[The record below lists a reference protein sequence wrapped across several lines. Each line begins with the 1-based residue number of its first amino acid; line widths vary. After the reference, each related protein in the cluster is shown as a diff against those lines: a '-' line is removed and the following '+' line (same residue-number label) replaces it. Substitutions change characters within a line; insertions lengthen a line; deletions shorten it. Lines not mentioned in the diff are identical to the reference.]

1 MYWTETMKVEDER
14 VERPSTFKCVEI
26 PYTLGSAVMDD
37 WTEQTSMSRHVSDSQ
52 YRAHPVVSVRFRLPA
67 HKPADEPG

>member
-37 WTEQTSMSRHVSDSQ
+37 WTEQTSLSRPVDDS
-52 YRAHPVVSVRFRLPA
+52 
-67 HKPADEPG
+67 